1 MWYLVLRR
9 PVKPRE
15 EWTVNLDQHLVWM
28 KEQHESGRVLF
39 SGPTA
44 DRKLGVYVV
53 RAGSKEEA
61 HKATRTPPPVFVLLI
76 FSNGKS
82 TRSWASGLL
91 RRPNCALTIK
101 VFLCGMGPYY
111 SQSDKAVDETGGEF
125 STSVPSSEHEH
136 GLKTAVEKKLQI
148 YLDST
153 TVKR

>member
-1 MWYLVLRR
+1 VWYLVLRR

-61 HKATRTPPPVFVLLI
+61 HKIA
-76 FSNGKS
+76 
-82 TRSWASGLL
+82 
-91 RRPNCALTIK
+91 
-101 VFLCGMGPYY
+101 
-111 SQSDKAVDETGGEF
+111 QSDPYTAAGFCAFDLLEWEIHQNHGRRALYSGRTAPSPFKSSLMRDGG
-125 STSVPSSEHEH
+125 PI
-136 GLKTAVEKKLQI
+136 TASQI
-148 YLDST
+148 
-153 TVKR
+153 RRR